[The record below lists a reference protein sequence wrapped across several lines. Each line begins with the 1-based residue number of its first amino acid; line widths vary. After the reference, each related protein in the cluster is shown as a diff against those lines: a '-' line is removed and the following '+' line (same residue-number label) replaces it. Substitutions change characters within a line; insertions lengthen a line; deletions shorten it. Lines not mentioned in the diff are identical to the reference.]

1 MKALPLLALA
11 AAFLLALSAPAG
23 LAAAQMVD
31 ANATV
36 SADHGNWTL
45 KQRED
50 WLTDRLHASRDDGA
64 IDGHEFDRVSREMDH
79 IRDDENRLR
88 GDHDGQLTDNE
99 TIALEGR
106 LNAVADQIH
115 WMHENQ
121 FRKPW

>member
-1 MKALPLLALA
+1 MLTALGAAALLALA
-11 AAFLLALSAPAG
+11 APAG
-23 LAAAQMVD
+23 PAAAQMVD

-36 SADHGNWTL
+36 SGDHGDWTL

-50 WLTDRLHASRDDGA
+50 WLNDRLHASRDDGA
-64 IDGHEFDRVSREMDH
+64 IDGREFDRVNHELDL
-79 IRDDENRLR
+79 IRDDENHLR
-88 GDHDGQLTDNE
+88 GAHDGQLTDNE

-106 LNAVADQIH
+106 LDAVADKIH